1 MDLDETVTI
10 LTGASGGIGR
20 AIAHHLADRR
30 GRVVLV
36 ARHPGPLAELAD
48 AVRVRGGG
56 AASVAGDVAD
66 GYAARVAVATAMD
79 RFGRID
85 TLVNAAGFGPP
96 LPLVELTKPIWDATI
111 DSCLT
116 GAYLMSRAVLPTL
129 LAAGRGRIVNV
140 SSIAGRVAE
149 ANRTA
154 YCAAKWG
161 LEGFSA
167 ALRQELEGTGVRVH
181 VLNPG
186 AVATGWWDTTDDPQP
201 ARVLDRMM
209 TPDDVARTLVWT
221 LTQPDHLQIDEVV
234 LRNATSPWAP

>member
-1 MDLDETVTI
+1 VDLDGSVTI
-10 LTGASGGIGR
+10 LTGASGGIGQ
-20 AIAHHLADRR
+20 AIAHQLAAGR
-30 GRVVLV
+30 GRLVLV
-36 ARHPGPLAELAD
+36 ARRPGPLAELAA
-48 AVRVRGGG
+48 AVHDRGGE
-56 AASVAGDVAD
+56 AVTVVGDVAV
-66 GYAARVAVATAMD
+66 GGTASAAVDAATD

-85 TLVNAAGFGPP
+85 TLVNAAGYGPP
-96 LPLVELTKPIWDATI
+96 QPLVDLTKPTWDATI
-111 DSCLT
+111 GSCLT
-116 GAYLMSRAVLPTL
+116 GAYLMTRAVLPTL

-140 SSIAGRVAE
+140 SSIAGKVAE

-167 ALRQELEGTGVRVH
+167 ALRHEVEGTGVRVH
-181 VLNPG
+181 VLNPA

-209 TPDDVARTLVWT
+209 NPDDVARTLVWT

-234 LRNATSPWAP
+234 LRNTTNPWAP